1 MVVAQEE
8 VCWCGPNTFGTC
20 ANFTGRARLK
30 KGEYCLACTEGRST
44 LNATLCEHW
53 RLVKPRNSNSKQVK
67 AKQLSAEAADVRGQE
82 PQTPSGEVRVGN
94 YDEDKIRS
102 DWAGTIGKVF
112 WESEDFTPVAELT
125 CCCGVERGKVCLL
138 QSIASVCL
146 LLRHFI
152 HVTDNFCHLFCPFSQ
167 VVPWDFLSALSSDLS
182 PLYPPCSDFSLL
194 SPSSS
199 PLTCLRWDPLVYPP
213 CSV

>member
-1 MVVAQEE
+1 MVVAQEV
-8 VCWCGPNTFGTC
+8 VCSCGSNTFGTC
-20 ANFTGRARLK
+20 ATFEGVSRVKEHLYCPTCTG
-30 KGEYCLACTEGRST
+30 GGVSC
-44 LNATLCEHW
+44 NATLCRDW
-53 RLVKPRNSNSKQVK
+53 RLMKSRKSSKGNK
-67 AKQLSAEAADVRGQE
+67 MKQLLEDAAAVRE
-82 PQTPSGEVRVGN
+82 PAPPQTPSSGAR
-94 YDEDKIRS
+94 
-102 DWAGTIGKVF
+102 AGDYNEGKVF
-112 WESEDFTPVAELT
+112 TDWARTKRRISRRTPVAELT
-125 CCCGVERGKVCLL
+125 CCCGVERCKVCLL

-182 PLYPPCSDFSLL
+182 PLYPPCSDFL
-194 SPSSS
+194 SALSSSS